1 MDVLDIEERR
11 ETNTLKQIEWRE
23 GGIEINTTYIYRDI
37 YRDRFEG
44 GIEILN

>member
-23 GGIEINTTYIYRDI
+23 GGIEINTTYIYI

-44 GIEILN
+44 GIEI

>member
-23 GGIEINTTYIYRDI
+23 GGIEINTTYIWNRNQHYI
-37 YRDRFEG
+37 H
-44 GIEILN
+44 I

>member
-23 GGIEINTTYIYRDI
+23 GGIEINTTYIYI
-37 YRDRFEG
+37 Y
-44 GIEILN
+44 IETYIETGLKEE

>member
-23 GGIEINTTYIYRDI
+23 GGIEINTTYIIYRDI

-44 GIEILN
+44 GIEI